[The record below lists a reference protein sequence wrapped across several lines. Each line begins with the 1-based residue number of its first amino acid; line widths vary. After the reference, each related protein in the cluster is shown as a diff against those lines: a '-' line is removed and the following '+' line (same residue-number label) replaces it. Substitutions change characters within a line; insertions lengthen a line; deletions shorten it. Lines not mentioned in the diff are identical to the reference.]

1 MSFVRDNKLMIFL
14 KVVIALYQIP
24 ATLYVFHDITLKA
37 GRSDVEAYVS
47 AFAAVI
53 LIDALLLTALHF
65 LESSELTPSQ
75 KVPWA
80 VAGILLSIA
89 IFLIGFQDEGIT
101 AWMPRVAVFILVG
114 TDVFN
119 LFLEWYAWY
128 SDFDRRIERN
138 KRNREWKELEIAND
152 QIVRR
157 RKKMKQAYVNALDSL
172 KEELLDLH
180 IKRERV
186 KLGILVESTGY
197 QLEADQLVTQTDQL
211 EATEFAGVYKLP
223 NNTYGWTTNGTNTLR
238 TKTVTGTPY
247 TLKGAN
253 VARKRA
259 MNAK

>member
-14 KVVIALYQIP
+14 KIVIALYQIP

-65 LESSELTPSQ
+65 LESSELSPSQ

-80 VAGILLSIA
+80 VAGILLSVA

-119 LFLEWYAWY
+119 LFLEWYAWF
-128 SDFDRRIERN
+128 SDFDRRIERS
-138 KRNREWKELEIAND
+138 KRNREWKELKIANS
-152 QIVRR
+152 QIVHRR
-157 RKKMKQAYVNALDSL
+157 ERMQQAHNDALNAL

-180 IKRERV
+180 IRRERV
-186 KLGILVESTGY
+186 KLGILIEPVE
-197 QLEADQLVTQTDQL
+197 DQLVTETDQL
-211 EATEFAGVYKLP
+211 EATEFPGVYKLP
-223 NNTYGWTTNGTNTLR
+223 NNTYGWTTNGTSTLR
-238 TKTVTGTPY
+238 TRTVTGTPY

-259 MNAK
+259 LSAK